1 MNFRICLTDFIW
13 YTIMYFLMLGLI
25 LVELCKVTPHED
37 GDSHHDDGV
46 GIYTVLPHG
55 VLTDIRQFFW
65 RLSHFLVSVLRGLRA
80 AVHATEP
87 SNQAPDTRL
96 DFPLSR

>member
-65 RLSHFLVSVLRGLRA
+65 RLSHFLLYVGWWGGERERGRDQLY
-80 AVHATEP
+80 V
-87 SNQAPDTRL
+87 QAG
-96 DFPLSR
+96 